1 VEQSFIK
8 SNFIDKLL
16 KTTLTSSRI
25 SIDQIEYL
33 FRTLD
38 KDNSN
43 DLDENEIA
51 ELVKIIG
58 DKTTDEKM
66 SKEVSSYI
74 TTQLF
79 QVLDKN
85 NNKTIELDEL
95 KKYLSIHGLVI
106 NLNIEEK

>member
-1 VEQSFIK
+1 
-8 SNFIDKLL
+8 
-16 KTTLTSSRI
+16 
-25 SIDQIEYL
+25 
-33 FRTLD
+33 
-38 KDNSN
+38 
-43 DLDENEIA
+43 
-51 ELVKIIG
+51 VKIIG